1 MPRMRTIDGAHAELL
16 REDPG
21 CELTKTA
28 LRRMVITGQVPSCRI
43 GTKYLVDLDTLPAYI
58 FGVEQP
64 TEEYGTI
71 RRVAI

>member
-28 LRRMVITGQVPSCRI
+28 LRRMVVTGQVPSCRV
-43 GTKYLVDLDTLPAYI
+43 GTKYLVDLDTLAEYI
-58 FGVEQP
+58 FGEVQP
-64 TEEYGTI
+64 TEERGTI
-71 RRVAI
+71 RRVAV